1 MRVSEVMQPR
11 ITMEALEVNATLAD
25 FLQLV
30 DTTKYSRVIMCGHV
44 HWRVLNCTCVCVSM
58 FVLPCSQIFSGNVWF
73 RVFIFSLFF
82 SISLRLLYSEK
93 VPVYEGEIDRVVGVA
108 IAKDALRFAMQPQLH
123 DTMKVSELMEP
134 TYFVPESM
142 RVQVVLEEMRRRR
155 LHMAIVVSHE
165 LWGLK

>member
-1 MRVSEVMQPR
+1 M
-11 ITMEALEVNATLAD
+11 
-25 FLQLV
+25 FL
-30 DTTKYSRVIMCGHV
+30 R
-44 HWRVLNCTCVCVSM
+44 
-58 FVLPCSQIFSGNVWF
+58 P
-73 RVFIFSLFF
+73 
-82 SISLRLLYSEK
+82 LYSEK

-165 LWGLK
+165 LWGLKKERDERERTRERGREIQCVLTKNMYMYYLCIDPFC